1 MKKAIPFIILA
12 LFICS
17 CKNRIDQKEFNEAMY
32 KKPVNPGD
40 ETEIKIEVTPDMTG
54 YFRKYVTVFCN
65 IEEGSMQLT
74 VKGKTEM

>member
-1 MKKAIPFIILA
+1 
-12 LFICS
+12 
-17 CKNRIDQKEFNEAMY
+17 MY